1 MTENNNAKG
10 EVKIIN
16 TTDNENNTDNIEI
29 NKNNNDSK
37 INDNDNDKINNNES
51 DNNKAVGTLPEFED
65 NENILQEGELRTVFN
80 DPVNFNVKHPLYN
93 AWTLWFDNPGK
104 KANTVSWSQHLK
116 ELITFDSVEE
126 FWGVY
131 NNIYKASELST
142 NSNYHLFKHGI
153 KPMWEDPENERGGKW
168 VIQFHKN
175 KIGDDINK
183 LWLHTMLACI
193 GESFEYS
200 DEVCGVVFSVRKIL
214 YRISLWT
221 RTSNNKT
228 VCESIGRQLRA
239 TLELNSG
246 LQPEFQPHSESI
258 KSGAPRGKD

>member
-37 INDNDNDKINNNES
+37 INDNDNDKINNNEN

-126 FWGVY
+126 FWGWKMG
-131 NNIYKASELST
+131 N
-142 NSNYHLFKHGI
+142 
-153 KPMWEDPENERGGKW
+153 P
-168 VIQFHKN
+168 
-175 KIGDDINK
+175 
-183 LWLHTMLACI
+183 
-193 GESFEYS
+193 
-200 DEVCGVVFSVRKIL
+200 
-214 YRISLWT
+214 IS
-221 RTSNNKT
+221 
-228 VCESIGRQLRA
+228 
-239 TLELNSG
+239 
-246 LQPEFQPHSESI
+246 
-258 KSGAPRGKD
+258 